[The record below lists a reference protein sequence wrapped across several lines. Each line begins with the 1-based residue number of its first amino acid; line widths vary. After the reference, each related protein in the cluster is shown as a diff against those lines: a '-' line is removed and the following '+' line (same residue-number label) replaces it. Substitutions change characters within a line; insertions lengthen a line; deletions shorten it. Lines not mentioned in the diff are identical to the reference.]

1 MDQPTDGV
9 KTCHYTDRQTDTQF
23 LLLYK
28 LKVLLNFVKLF
39 LLKKHFKAN
48 FPIVLFNIHYN
59 LFRIYKHLVDFK
71 ISAVCFLP
79 TILLSSAEITVL
91 QVTGVGRSSSQLCN
105 MSASFSASLK

>member
-1 MDQPTDGV
+1 MDQPTDGL

-28 LKVLLNFVKLF
+28 LKVLLNFVKF
-39 LLKKHFKAN
+39 VPLKKHFKAN

-71 ISAVCFLP
+71 ISAVCFL
-79 TILLSSAEITVL
+79 LLSSVEITVL
-91 QVTGVGRSSSQLCN
+91 QVTGVGRSPSQLCN
-105 MSASFSASLK
+105 MSASSSASLK